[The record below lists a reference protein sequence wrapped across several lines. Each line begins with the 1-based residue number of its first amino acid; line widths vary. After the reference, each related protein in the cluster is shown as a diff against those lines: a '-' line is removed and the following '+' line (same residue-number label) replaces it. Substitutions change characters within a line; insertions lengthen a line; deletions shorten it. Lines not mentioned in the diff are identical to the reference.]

1 MLHTGN
7 LSIGANSG
15 LTSTGS
21 ILTEN
26 LIIKHATSVVGNT
39 SNGNDVLQNLQFDA
53 YGHVTGFLIK

>member
-26 LIIKHATSVVGNT
+26 LIIKHATSVV
-39 SNGNDVLQNLQFDA
+39 VLQWEILLYNLMHMDM
-53 YGHVTGFLIK
+53 

>member
-26 LIIKHATSVVGNT
+26 LIIKHATSGISNT
-39 SNGNDVLQNLQFDA
+39 LIQETVLQNLQFDA
-53 YGHVTGFLIK
+53 YGHITGYLHK

>member
-26 LIIKHATSVVGNT
+26 LIIKHATSGISNT
-39 SNGNDVLQNLQFDA
+39 LIQE
-53 YGHVTGFLIK
+53 TGFTKFTI